1 MDQPAAHSRRR
12 PAAPAASS
20 SPANPSP
27 RPPPP
32 PHHHLPVPLPNA
44 QAPPPPPSLPLP
56 SALLP
61 PKKRLDLRPPRNAAT
76 PIPPP
81 SPPPPQSCTPATT
94 VPSPE
99 TLPPPAPSPPPPV
112 ADSGLLPPP
121 PPPVP
126 EEDAAPSARMIP
138 AAYPNQPSTPP
149 AAPDAATKPAPPTRK
164 VRKVVRKVIVKK
176 ILPKGTLAA
185 RKAAAAAAAAAASD
199 GAENLMGE
207 ITTAKPANDHNVA
220 TDDSAAKEQSRIVAR
235 RPVKNCNAFTASSAL
250 GGETPNNKPK
260 NDQHATTD
268 NSVDKEQ
275 GADERVVEK
284 LATDSSAAA
293 VVVQVAAGSSKS
305 GRETLT
311 GKLTEDD
318 DQGIPAAKEQNGNET
333 TVEKLATNCNAVAMR
348 EASCKE
354 MVVETLTEHTLDRKT
369 TIECNA
375 RAEEGVG
382 MSERQRMSMKE
393 VFVGGLDRG
402 AKEEDV
408 RAVFGKA
415 GEITQVRMIMDGR
428 TRRNKGYCFVQYREA
443 AQAKNAIANF
453 DKVKICGKFC
463 RTAAPVGND
472 SISLGNINKKWK
484 KDVKSVFVEGI
495 PSSWGQTK
503 LTEIF
508 KSYGKIEDIFL
519 SHDTQ
524 SSQKRGCAC
533 IKYMTH
539 EAAIFCLESF
549 DKEELTENGSKVNI
563 KVSLSKPA
571 QRSKHNKEEHTFRF
585 SESVKTPAPIQDH
598 RATYSG
604 EKRPCSTLDGYSSD
618 RKRSHSRP
626 RRGSSTSTTSTLS
639 DNVLSPAIARS
650 PLPSCHGTNRFSEGV
665 GSYHGVT
672 RSSISSQIRQV
683 GAQQILH
690 PYGRWTSPKI

>member
-1 MDQPAAHSRRR
+1 MDQPAAHSHRR
-12 PAAPAASS
+12 PAASF
-20 SPANPSP
+20 SPALPSP
-27 RPPPP
+27 PPPPPP
-32 PHHHLPVPLPNA
+32 PHHHLPIPLPNA
-44 QAPPPPPSLPLP
+44 RPPPPPPSLPLP

-81 SPPPPQSCTPATT
+81 PPPPPQSCTPATP

-126 EEDAAPSARMIP
+126 EEYAAPSARLIP

-149 AAPDAATKPAPPTRK
+149 PALDAATKPAPTRK

-176 ILPKGTLAA
+176 FLPKGTLAA
-185 RKAAAAAAAAAASD
+185 RKAAAAAAAAVASD

-207 ITTAKPANDHNVA
+207 VTTAKPANDHNVA
-220 TDDSAAKEQSRIVAR
+220 TDDSAAKEQSKIVPR
-235 RPVKNCNAFTASSAL
+235 RPVKNCNAFAASSAL

-275 GADERVVEK
+275 DADERVVEK
-284 LATDSSAAA
+284 LATHCSAAA
-293 VVVQVAAGSSKS
+293 AVVQVAAGSSKS

-311 GKLTEDD
+311 GKLTEDG

-348 EASCKE
+348 EALCKE
-354 MVVETLTEHTLDRKT
+354 MAVETLTEQTLDRKT

-375 RAEEGVG
+375 RAEEGVW
-382 MSERQRMSMKE
+382 MSERQRMSLKE
-393 VFVGGLDRG
+393 VFVGGLDRS

-443 AQAKNAIANF
+443 AQAKNAIAKF

-503 LTEIF
+503 LNEIF
-508 KSYGKIEDIFL
+508 KNYGKIEDIFL
-519 SHDTQ
+519 SRDTQ
-524 SSQKRGCAC
+524 SSQKRCCAC

-563 KVSLSKPA
+563 KVSLSKPV
-571 QRSKHNKEEHTFRF
+571 QRSKQNKEEHTFRF
-585 SESVKTPAPIQDH
+585 SESVKTLAVM
-598 RATYSG
+598 
-604 EKRPCSTLDGYSSD
+604 SSL
-618 RKRSHSRP
+618 K
-626 RRGSSTSTTSTLS
+626 GSL
-639 DNVLSPAIARS
+639 L
-650 PLPSCHGTNRFSEGV
+650 L
-665 GSYHGVT
+665 
-672 RSSISSQIRQV
+672 
-683 GAQQILH
+683 
-690 PYGRWTSPKI
+690 

>member
-1 MDQPAAHSRRR
+1 MDQPAAYSRRR
-12 PAAPAASS
+12 PSAPGASS
-20 SPANPSP
+20 SPALPS
-27 RPPPP
+27 PPP
-32 PHHHLPVPLPNA
+32 PHHHLPLPLPNA
-44 QAPPPPPSLPLP
+44 RPPPPPPSLPLP

-81 SPPPPQSCTPATT
+81 PPPPPKSCTPATP
-94 VPSPE
+94 VPSPD

-112 ADSGLLPPP
+112 ADSGLSPPP

-126 EEDAAPSARMIP
+126 EEDAAPSARLIP
-138 AAYPNQPSTPP
+138 AAYPNQPSKPP

-185 RKAAAAAAAAAASD
+185 RKAAAAAAAAVASD
-199 GAENLMGE
+199 GAENSMGE
-207 ITTAKPANDHNVA
+207 VTTAKPATDHNVA
-220 TDDSAAKEQSRIVAR
+220 TDDSAAKKQSRIVAR
-235 RPVKNCNAFTASSAL
+235 RPVKNRNAFAASSAL
-250 GGETPNNKPK
+250 GGETPHNKPK

-275 GADERVVEK
+275 DADERVVEK
-284 LATDSSAAA
+284 LATHSSAAA

-305 GRETLT
+305 GRKTLT
-311 GKLTEDD
+311 GKLTEDG
-318 DQGIPAAKEQNGNET
+318 DQCIPAAKEQNGNEA
-333 TVEKLATNCNAVAMR
+333 TVEKLATT
-348 EASCKE
+348 SCKE
-354 MVVETLTEHTLDRKT
+354 MAVETLTEHTLDRKT

-375 RAEEGVG
+375 RAEEWVG

-443 AQAKNAIANF
+443 AQAKNAIAKF
-453 DKVKICGKFC
+453 DNVKICGKFC

-472 SISLGNINKKWK
+472 SISLENINKKWK

-508 KSYGKIEDIFL
+508 KNYGKIEDIFL
-519 SHDTQ
+519 SRDTQ

-563 KVSLSKPA
+563 KVSLSKPV
-571 QRSKHNKEEHTFRF
+571 QRSKQNKEEHTFRF
-585 SESVKTPAPIQDH
+585 SESVKTLAPIQDH

-618 RKRSHSRP
+618 RMRSHSRP

-683 GAQQILH
+683 GAQQLLH
-690 PYGRWTSPKI
+690 PNGRWTSPKI

>member
-1 MDQPAAHSRRR
+1 MDQPTAHSHRR
-12 PAAPAASS
+12 PAAPDASS
-20 SPANPSP
+20 SPALPSP
-27 RPPPP
+27 PLPPPP
-32 PHHHLPVPLPNA
+32 PHHHLPLPDA
-44 QAPPPPPSLPLP
+44 RPPPPPPSLPLP

-61 PKKRLDLRPPRNAAT
+61 PKKRLDLRSPRNAAT

-81 SPPPPQSCTPATT
+81 PPPPPQSCTPATP
-94 VPSPE
+94 VPFPE

-112 ADSGLLPPP
+112 ADSGLLTPP

-126 EEDAAPSARMIP
+126 EEDAAPCARLIP
-138 AAYPNQPSTPP
+138 AAYPKQPSTPP
-149 AAPDAATKPAPPTRK
+149 PAPDAATKSAPTRK

-176 ILPKGTLAA
+176 FVPKGTFAA
-185 RKAAAAAAAAAASD
+185 RKAAAAAAAAVASD
-199 GAENLMGE
+199 GAANLMGE
-207 ITTAKPANDHNVA
+207 STTAKLANDHNVA
-220 TDDSAAKEQSRIVAR
+220 TDDSAGKEQSKIEAH

-268 NSVDKEQ
+268 NLVDKEQ
-275 GADERVVEK
+275 DADERVVEK
-284 LATDSSAAA
+284 LATDCSAA

-311 GKLTEDD
+311 GKLTKDD

-354 MVVETLTEHTLDRKT
+354 MAVESLTEQTLARKT

-382 MSERQRMSMKE
+382 MSERQIMSMKE
-393 VFVGGLDRG
+393 VFVGGLDRD

-428 TRRNKGYCFVQYREA
+428 TRGNKGYCFVQYREA
-443 AQAKNAIANF
+443 AQAKNAIAKF
-453 DKVKICGKFC
+453 GKVKICGKFC

-484 KDVKSVFVEGI
+484 KEDVKSVFVEGI

-508 KSYGKIEDIFL
+508 KNYGKIEHIFL
-519 SHDTQ
+519 SRDTQ

-563 KVSLSKPA
+563 KVSLSKPV
-571 QRSKHNKEEHTFRF
+571 QRSKQNKEEHTFCF
-585 SESVKTPAPIQDH
+585 SESVKTLAPIQDH
-598 RATYSG
+598 RATYYG

-639 DNVLSPAIARS
+639 DNVLTPAIARS
-650 PLPSCHGTNRFSEGV
+650 PLPSCHGTNRFPEGIC
-665 GSYHGVT
+665 SYYGVI

-683 GAQQILH
+683 GAQQLLH
-690 PYGRWTSPKI
+690 PYGRWTFPKI